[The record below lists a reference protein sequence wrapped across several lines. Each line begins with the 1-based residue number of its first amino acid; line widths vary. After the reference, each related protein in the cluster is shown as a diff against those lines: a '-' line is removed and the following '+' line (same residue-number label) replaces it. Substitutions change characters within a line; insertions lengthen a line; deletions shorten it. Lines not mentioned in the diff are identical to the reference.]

1 MIRRVWTEE
10 KAPTDWKRGLI
21 VKLPKKGDLT
31 RCGNWR
37 GITLIPTTA
46 KIMGKIIVQRLAKEV
61 DKHMRDEQAGFR
73 AGRGTTEQ
81 IFILRNI
88 LEQAIEWNSNL
99 YTCFI
104 DFEKAFNSVHRDTL
118 WNIMKHY
125 GIPDKYIRLVQCLYD
140 DSECAVITGSG
151 TSEWFKIKSGVKQ
164 GCNMSWFLFLLVI
177 DWIMKR
183 STADNTTGIR
193 WNMTSKLD
201 DLDYADD
208 IALLTSSRDQMQV
221 KVDRLVR
228 HAKSTGLKINASKT
242 KVMRVN
248 ASNTQAITAAGEEI
262 EDVSNFVYLGGTVN
276 TQGGTTEDIRRRLG
290 HARSAYNKLAPIWN
304 NSQIGRKTKIRLFN
318 SNVISVL
325 LYGSETWK
333 MTKGDEHIL
342 DTFLHKSLRRIL
354 KIYWP
359 QKVRN
364 ETVRERAGM
373 EPISNIV
380 RQRRWKWIGHVLRM
394 DKTKHARIAL
404 TWTPEGKRKRG
415 RPKETW
421 RRTVER
427 ERKEFGFNTWT
438 EASRVAERRTEWRG
452 LVHGPILHRERRK

>member
-1 MIRRVWTEE
+1 MLKELKNGKAPGVDNITAELLRTDPETSARQIQELLRRVWTEE

-21 VKLPKKGDLT
+21 VKLLKKGDLT
-31 RCGNWR
+31 KCGNWR

-46 KIMGKIIVQRLAKEV
+46 KIMGKIIVRRLAKEV
-61 DKHMRDEQAGFR
+61 DQHLREEQAGFR

-104 DFEKAFNSVHRDTL
+104 DFEKAFDSVHRDTL

-151 TSEWFKIKSGVKQ
+151 TSEWLKIKSGVKQ
-164 GCNMSWFLFLLVI
+164 GCNMSGFLFLLVI

-183 STADNTTGIR
+183 STSDNTTGIR

-208 IALLTSSRDQMQV
+208 IALLTSSREQMQV
-221 KVDRLVR
+221 KVDRVVS
-228 HAKSTGLKINASKT
+228 HVKSTGLKINASKT
-242 KVMRVN
+242 KVMRIN
-248 ASNTQAITAAGEEI
+248 ARNTQAITAAGEEI
-262 EDVSNFVYLGGTVN
+262 EDVSSFIYLGGTVN
-276 TQGGTTEDIRRRLG
+276 NEGGTTEDIRRRLG
-290 HARSAYNKLAPIWN
+290 HARSAYNKLTAIWN
-304 NSQIGRKTKIRLFN
+304 SSQIGRKTKIRLFN

-333 MTKGDEHIL
+333 MTKGDEHLL

-354 KIYWP
+354 KVYWP
-359 QKVRN
+359 QRVSM

-373 EPISNIV
+373 EPISSMV
-380 RQRRWKWIGHVLRM
+380 KKRRWKWIGHVLRM

-404 TWTPEGKRKRG
+404 TWTPEGKRRRG

-421 RRTVER
+421 RRAVER
-427 ERKEFGFNTWT
+427 E
-438 EASRVAERRTEWRG
+438 
-452 LVHGPILHRERRK
+452 